1 MKHDPPLTGV
11 VEMSHGAGGRDMA
24 DLIARLFVRAFD
36 NEHLTGEEDQAILPL
51 PEGRLAVSTDGYVVS
66 PLFFPGGDIGALAV
80 NGTINDVAMGGA
92 APVGLSAAFI
102 LEEGLPLSEL
112 ARVVASMAEAARVA
126 GVPVVT
132 GDTKVV
138 ERGKA
143 DGVFITTT
151 GFGQVREGACISA
164 RNARPGDK
172 VIVSGTLGDHGVAVM
187 ATRAG
192 FSLETDIRSDC
203 AALNGLVAALL
214 DAVPGVRVLRD
225 PTRGGLA
232 AVLNEIAAA
241 SGVGIAIREAALPI
255 RPEVNGACELLGLD
269 PLYVANEGKLVA
281 IVPPDAAEAALAAL
295 RGHPLGAEAAI
306 IGEVRADESHF
317 VEMTTGFGGARIVDW
332 IAGEQLPRIC

>member
-1 MKHDPPLTGV
+1 MKDHAPLTGV

-24 DLIARLFVRAFD
+24 DLIRRLFVRAFD
-36 NEHLTGEEDQAILPL
+36 NPHLSGEEDQAVLSLPA
-51 PEGRLAVSTDGYVVS
+51 GRLAVSTDGYVVS
-66 PLFFPGGDIGALAV
+66 PLFFPGGEIGTLAV

-92 APVGLSAAFI
+92 MPIGLSASFV
-102 LEEGLPLSEL
+102 LEEGMPLADL
-112 ARVVASMAEAARVA
+112 QRVVTSMAEASRAA

-151 GFGQVREGACISA
+151 GFGQVRDGVTISA

-172 VIVSGTLGDHGVAVM
+172 VLLSGMMGDHGVAVM

-192 FSLETDIRSDC
+192 FDLETDIRSDC
-203 AALNGLVAALL
+203 AALHGLVAALL
-214 DAVPGVRVLRD
+214 DAAPGVRALRD

-232 AVLNEIAAA
+232 AVLNEIADA
-241 SGVGIAIREAALPI
+241 SGVGIAIREDDLPV
-255 RPEVNGACELLGLD
+255 RPEVAGACELLGLD

-281 IVPPDAAEAALAAL
+281 IVPPEAADHALAAL
-295 RGHPLGAEAAI
+295 RGHPLGRDAAI
-306 IGEVRADESHF
+306 IGEVRADENRF
-317 VEMTTGFGGARIVDW
+317 VEMTTSFGGARIVDW

>member
-1 MKHDPPLTGV
+1 MKQDAPLRGV

-24 DLIARLFVRAFD
+24 GLIRDLFVRAFD
-36 NEHLTGEEDQAILPL
+36 NPHLSGEEDQAVLSLPA
-51 PEGRLAVSTDGYVVS
+51 GRLAVSTDGFVVS
-66 PLFFPGGDIGALAV
+66 PLFFPGGDIGTLAV

-92 APVGLSAAFI
+92 MPIGLSASFI
-102 LEEGLPLSEL
+102 LEEGLPLADL
-112 ARVVASMAEAARVA
+112 QRVVASMAEASRAA

-138 ERGKA
+138 ERGKG

-151 GFGQVREGACISA
+151 GFGQVREGVSISA

-172 VIVSGTLGDHGVAVM
+172 VLVSGMLGDHGVAVM

-192 FSLETDIRSDC
+192 FDLETDIRSDC
-203 AALNGLVAALL
+203 AALHTLVSALL
-214 DAVPGVRVLRD
+214 DAAPDVRLLRD

-232 AVLNEIAAA
+232 AVLNEIADA
-241 SGVGIAIREAALPI
+241 SAVGIAIREAELPI
-255 RPEVNGACELLGLD
+255 RPAVAGACELLGLD

-281 IVPPDAAEAALAAL
+281 IVPPEAADRALAAL
-295 RGHPLGAEAAI
+295 RNHALGRDAAI
-306 IGEVRADESHF
+306 IGDVRADGDRF
-317 VEMTTGFGGARIVDW
+317 VEMTTAFGGARIVDW

>member
-1 MKHDPPLTGV
+1 MKDHAPLTGV

-24 DLIARLFVRAFD
+24 DLIRRLFVRAFD
-36 NEHLTGEEDQAILPL
+36 NPHLSGEEDQAVLSLPA
-51 PEGRLAVSTDGYVVS
+51 GRLAVSTDGYVVS
-66 PLFFPGGDIGALAV
+66 PLFFPGGEIGTLAV

-92 APVGLSAAFI
+92 MPIGLSASFV
-102 LEEGLPLSEL
+102 LEEGMPLADL
-112 ARVVASMAEAARVA
+112 QRVVTSMAEASRAA

-151 GFGQVREGACISA
+151 GFGQVRDGVTISA

-172 VIVSGTLGDHGVAVM
+172 VLLSGMMGDHGVAVM
-187 ATRAG
+187 AMRAG
-192 FSLETDIRSDC
+192 FDLETDIRSDC
-203 AALNGLVAALL
+203 AALHGLVAALL
-214 DAVPGVRVLRD
+214 DAAPGVRALRD

-232 AVLNEIAAA
+232 AVLNEIADA
-241 SGVGIAIREAALPI
+241 SGVGIAIREDDLPV
-255 RPEVNGACELLGLD
+255 RPEVAGACELLGLD

-281 IVPPDAAEAALAAL
+281 IVPPEAADHALAAL
-295 RGHPLGAEAAI
+295 RGHPLGRDAAI
-306 IGEVRADESHF
+306 IGEVRADENRF
-317 VEMTTGFGGARIVDW
+317 VEMTTSFGGARIVDW

>member
-1 MKHDPPLTGV
+1 MKDHAPLTGV

-24 DLIARLFVRAFD
+24 DLIRRLFVRAFD
-36 NEHLTGEEDQAILPL
+36 NPHLSGEEDQAVLSLPA
-51 PEGRLAVSTDGYVVS
+51 GRLAVSTDGYVVS
-66 PLFFPGGDIGALAV
+66 PLFFPGGEIGTLAV

-92 APVGLSAAFI
+92 MPIGLSASFV
-102 LEEGLPLSEL
+102 LEEGMPLADL
-112 ARVVASMAEAARVA
+112 QRVVTSMAEASRAA

-151 GFGQVREGACISA
+151 GFGQVRDGVTISA

-172 VIVSGTLGDHGVAVM
+172 VLLSGMMGDHGVAVM
-187 ATRAG
+187 AMRAG
-192 FSLETDIRSDC
+192 FDLETDIRSDC
-203 AALNGLVAALL
+203 AALHGLVAALL
-214 DAVPGVRVLRD
+214 DAAPGVRALRD

-232 AVLNEIAAA
+232 AVLNEIADA
-241 SGVGIAIREAALPI
+241 SGVGIAIREDDLPV
-255 RPEVNGACELLGLD
+255 RPEVAGACELLGLD

-281 IVPPDAAEAALAAL
+281 IVPPEAADHAMAAL
-295 RGHPLGAEAAI
+295 RGHPLGRDAAI
-306 IGEVRADESHF
+306 IGEVRADENRF
-317 VEMTTGFGGARIVDW
+317 VEMTTSFGGARIVDW